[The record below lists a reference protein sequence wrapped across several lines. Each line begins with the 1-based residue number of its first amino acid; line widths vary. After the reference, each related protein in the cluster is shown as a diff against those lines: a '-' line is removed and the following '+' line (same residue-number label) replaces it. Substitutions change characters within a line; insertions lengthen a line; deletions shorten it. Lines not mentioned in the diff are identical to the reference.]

1 MVRYRIRD
9 RILSEILGKDYY
21 LPEDRNYAV
30 DIEGGWH
37 VHMEN
42 AQASKLVAV
51 VEDEKG
57 NIVFERELPVRNGRL
72 IVDIY
77 RGDYGVEG
85 ALTGL
90 GVGGLVALIVGL
102 TTRDVR
108 SSIIPILTTLMGF
121 GVGKTVKAWKVRR
134 YA

>member
-1 MVRYRIRD
+1 MKYRIRD
-9 RILSEILGKDYY
+9 CILSEILGKDYY

-42 AQASKLVAV
+42 AQASKLIAV

-57 NIVFERELPVRNGRL
+57 NIIFERELPVRNGKL

-77 RGDYGVEG
+77 YGER
-85 ALTGL
+85 TPSIKHY
-90 GVGGLVALIVGL
+90 LIVKN
-102 TTRDVR
+102 
-108 SSIIPILTTLMGF
+108 
-121 GVGKTVKAWKVRR
+121 GKIGIKIKL
-134 YA
+134 